1 LISLVNVFD
10 IKIGAFNNDNLFLLV

>member
-1 LISLVNVFD
+1 VFD